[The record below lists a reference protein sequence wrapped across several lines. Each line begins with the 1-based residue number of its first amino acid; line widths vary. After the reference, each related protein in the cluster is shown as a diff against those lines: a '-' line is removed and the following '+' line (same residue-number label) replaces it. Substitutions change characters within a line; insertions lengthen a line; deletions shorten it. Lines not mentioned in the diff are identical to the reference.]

1 MAAEPGAVPSAD
13 GWSDAYL
20 RARAREG
27 RLLPDD
33 VVARLPDTPP
43 GHPLAWE
50 WRQRGDS
57 ADRLCAYIGAQPR
70 SLRVIDGGCGNGWL
84 ANRIATI
91 ERAFVTGVDRNGVEL
106 DQARRVFGGWP
117 NLDFVAGDL
126 LDGVPGRAPA
136 DLIVLASVIQYLP
149 DLAGAV
155 ETLLVEMAPDGELHI
170 LDSPLYGPDAVTAAR
185 QQTRSYYADVGVP
198 EMAEQYHHH
207 VWDELA
213 AFRFDVLYRPDGWR
227 RNVERR
233 LLRRPRSPFPW
244 IRIRAGAD
252 R

>member
-33 VVARLPDTPP
+33 VVGRLPDMPP

-50 WRQRGDS
+50 WRQRADS
-57 ADRLCAYIGAQPR
+57 ADRLCAYIRAQGR
-70 SLRVIDGGCGNGWL
+70 SIRVIDAGCGNGWL

-91 ERAFVTGVDRNGVEL
+91 ESAFVTGVDRNGAEL

-126 LDGVPGRAPA
+126 PDGVPTGGPA
-136 DLIVLASVIQYLP
+136 DLVVLASVIQYLP

-155 ETLLVEMAPDGELHI
+155 ETLLARAAPHGELHI
-170 LDSPLYGPDAVTAAR
+170 LDSPFYGADDVAAAR
-185 QQTRSYYADVGVP
+185 QRTRSHYADVGVP

-213 AFRFDVLYRPDGWR
+213 AFRFDVVYRPDGWQR
-227 RNVERR
+227 KVERR

-244 IRIRAGAD
+244 IRIQAGAD